1 MDRSRRM
8 SERRSS
14 NSRRYLPMD
23 IHQIRQEV
31 ACKSVIIASFQ
42 IDSRQNEPIEVKN

>member
-1 MDRSRRM
+1 
-8 SERRSS
+8 
-14 NSRRYLPMD
+14 MD